1 MREGRWGR
9 YFSAEVIC
17 RGSGMST
24 AQACTVL
31 GIGHQ
36 ETRAGARDVLTC
48 ADGLGSLFVVFVR
61 GQLYPDEG
69 QVIVVQYLLQ
79 VWSYLRYVVWCF
91 TSGKHVRTICEFCA
105 TIRPRRLL
113 VADAELFIRLYS
125 PCACESDGLC
135 DRIDRVRNVRSV
147 GAVEEGACDEIVR

>member
-1 MREGRWGR
+1 
-9 YFSAEVIC
+9 
-17 RGSGMST
+17 MST

-31 GIGHQ
+31 AIGHQ

-79 VWSYLRYVVWCF
+79 VWRCLRYVVWCF
-91 TSGKHVRTICEFCA
+91 TSGKHVRTICELCA

-113 VADAELFIRLYS
+113 VADAELLIRLYS
-125 PCACESDGLC
+125 PCGCESDGLC

-147 GAVEEGACDEIVR
+147 GAVEERACNENN